1 MILLIPNVSMLRQ
14 WNWWV
19 IVTVTLVRLWG
30 SLGLGPALYP
40 PFAAVVRKTTA
51 RVQAGY
57 DGGMPVRFVA
67 SLLTLAGGDGPSQ
80 TTGKMPPDPKRRCVA
95 SAPCPPHSGRTA
107 GGRRL
112 CEGLARVKPV
122 DRARHAKI
130 IPQPVRQRVSRDNP
144 PIPASSG
151 GGRSGIWSCYKQN
164 PRRPVPG
171 GPVGAR

>member
-30 SLGLGPALYP
+30 SLGLGPALY

-95 SAPCPPHSGRTA
+95 SAPCPPIRVGPPED
-107 GGRRL
+107 GGF
-112 CEGLARVKPV
+112 ARGWQESNPLIGQGMP
-122 DRARHAKI
+122 RSSPNLFARE
-130 IPQPVRQRVSRDNP
+130 
-144 PIPASSG
+144 
-151 GGRSGIWSCYKQN
+151 
-164 PRRPVPG
+164 
-171 GPVGAR
+171 